1 MKKFVQLTLVAAVC
15 LAVVVSPAAAGNRAN
30 RTALRH
36 AQTLPWHGQYYNTAY
51 GAPLGL
57 VVPPT
62 AQMQTKMGW
71 GVSQSEMVPIYHQ
84 FFRAYPG
91 ERFGPTA
98 PFQATPAWPSH
109 TDQFGVYYI
118 RGPW

>member
-1 MKKFVQLTLVAAVC
+1 MNRMTMITLAC
-15 LAVVVSPAAAGNRAN
+15 LAVLAVCDQAKAERRPNRN
-30 RTALRH
+30 ALRH
-36 AQTLPWHGQYYNTAY
+36 AQTLPWHGNYTHTAY
-51 GAPLGL
+51 GYAVPL

-62 AQMQTKMGW
+62 VEMQTKMGW

-84 FFRAYPG
+84 FRRPY
-91 ERFGPTA
+91 FGNAETSGTIFQPT
-98 PFQATPAWPSH
+98 PSQPSH